1 MAINTTAGTLVYI
14 GTEGFVPSPD
24 NDASA
29 YEADSFT
36 AVGEVETIG
45 EFGDEANNVE
55 FLAIGDNR
63 VRNQKGA
70 RNAGVMT
77 LTCGLDDTDAGQA
90 ALIAAV
96 DSNLNYPIK
105 IVYNNKATS
114 MGSGAIRYFRGLV
127 MSRRENPAGA
137 DDVMRIT
144 FNIGINTAVTS
155 VAAT

>member
-29 YEADSFT
+29 YEADSYT
-36 AVGEVETIG
+36 AIGEVETIG
-45 EFGDEANNVE
+45 EFGDEANSVE
-55 FLAIGDNR
+55 FLAVGDNR
-63 VRNQKGA
+63 TRNLKGA

-90 ALIAAV
+90 AMIAAV

-105 IVYNNKATS
+105 IVFNNKATTN
-114 MGSGAIRYFRGLV
+114 GAGATRYFRGLV

-144 FNIGINTAVTS
+144 FNIGINTAITS